1 MSATAPAAPLAGR
14 QLARQLQDARRLADQ
29 LVAAVDGVL
38 RVGVTTHADGTV
50 TVSLRITTKA
60 KP

>member
-1 MSATAPAAPLAGR
+1 MSASTTPLAGR
-14 QLARQLQDARRLADQ
+14 QLARQLADARRIADQ
-29 LVAAVDGVL
+29 LVAAVDGVV

-50 TVSLRITTKA
+50 TVSLRLTTKG